1 MQILADAAGE
11 LLDVFA
17 VDVHQIKIPIP
28 SPGRCKS
35 NLAPIGAETRLHI
48 VRRVVGELNHT
59 RSVDAL
65 KINIRALAV
74 ASAGECNPL
83 AAWIEHDIGVVAF
96 IRRSM
101 LLKGKI
107 GPRLARTIDG
117 WAHFAINVDDW
128 KKRRIRKLG
137 LAAAV

>member
-1 MQILADAAGE
+1 MQVLANAAGE

-17 VDVHQIKIPIP
+17 VDIHQIKIPIP
-28 SPGRCKS
+28 GPRRCKS

-48 VRRVVGELNHT
+48 VRRVVGELDHT
-59 RSVDAL
+59 RAIDAL

-74 ASAGECNPL
+74 TGAGEGDPL
-83 AAWIEHDIGVVAF
+83 AARIEHDVGVVAF
-96 IRRSM
+96 IRRSV

-117 WAHFAINVDDW
+117 WAHFAIDVDDW
-128 KKRRIRKLG
+128 KKRRI
-137 LAAAV
+137 

>member
-1 MQILADAAGE
+1 MQVLANAAGE

-17 VDVHQIKIPIP
+17 VDIHQVKIPIP
-28 SPGRCKS
+28 GPGRCKS

-48 VRRVVGELNHT
+48 VGRIVGELDHT

-74 ASAGECNPL
+74 SSAGEGNPL
-83 AAWIEHDIGVVAF
+83 AAWIEHDVGVMPF

-101 LLKGKI
+101 LLKRKI

-117 WAHFAINVDDW
+117 WAHFSIDVHDW
-128 KKRRIRKLG
+128 KKRRIGDLRPTP
-137 LAAAV
+137 AI